1 MSNVQPAWSNDC
13 HFRIEPRWTDF
24 DAVGHVNNTVYLT
37 YAEEAR
43 SRFLRETVRE
53 AWGRLVV
60 VHNSIDYHLPV
71 ELTDAVEVT
80 SAVER
85 VGVFAADQQDSHRRR
100 QLCAAVRTVQ
110 VVLRDDRSG
119 SRPWTARE
127 KAALKVCTVRL
138 PITSQLRPSAPGH
151 HLDGSR
157 ESDVRPW

>member
-1 MSNVQPAWSNDC
+1 MSAI
-13 HFRIEPRWTDF
+13 FRIEPRWNDF

-43 SRFLRETVRE
+43 ARFLRDTVRE
-53 AWGRLVV
+53 AWGRVVV

-85 VGVFAADQQDSHRRR
+85 VGVSSLTTLSKIHIVGG

-110 VVLRDDRSG
+110 VVLREDRSC

-127 KAALKVCTVRL
+127 KAALETLQGQPADNVGT
-138 PITSQLRPSAPGH
+138 
-151 HLDGSR
+151 
-157 ESDVRPW
+157 